1 MILNVSYVKVLDTA
15 ELLFNSPAGSSIY
28 PSFAILRR
36 IMKPPVIKHAKS
48 GNPPI
53 CFHDFPME
61 TPLFIF
67 CWGDFPW
74 IFQPDWMPLFRSQEL
89 TAFHMCHHRSSFF
102 YETLAK
108 DGGVLTIY
116 EYSLLAKESVKV
128 DGDPDGD
135 PDGLGKKGC

>member
-15 ELLFNSPAGSSIY
+15 ELLFNSTAGSSIY

-36 IMKPPVIKHAKS
+36 IMKPPVVKHAMD
-48 GNPPI
+48 NPPI
-53 CFHDFPME
+53 WFDDFP
-61 TPLFIF
+61 IF
-67 CWGDFPW
+67 PPIFRWGFPM
-74 IFQPDWMPLFRSQEL
+74 ISQPDMPMFLQEL

-128 DGDPDGD
+128 TQMVTQMDPDGR
-135 PDGLGKKGC
+135 KGV